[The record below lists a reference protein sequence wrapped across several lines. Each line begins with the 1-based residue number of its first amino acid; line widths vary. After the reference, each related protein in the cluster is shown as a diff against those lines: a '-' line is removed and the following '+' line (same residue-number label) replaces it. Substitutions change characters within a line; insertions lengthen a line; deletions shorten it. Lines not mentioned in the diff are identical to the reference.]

1 MLEIT
6 AEIGWIRVSVKTD
19 GAYPDI
25 ADDLTNRARVLI
37 HDLVLESFESGWNPM
52 VESSADE
59 LSTTEEYDD

>member
-52 VESSADE
+52 VESQADD
-59 LSTTEEYDD
+59 LSTEEEYDG

>member
-6 AEIGWIRVSVKTD
+6 AEIGWIRVTVKTD

-37 HDLVLESFESGWNPM
+37 HDLVGESFESGWNPM
-52 VESSADE
+52 VESKAEE
-59 LSTTEEYDD
+59 LSSDEEYDG

>member
-52 VESSADE
+52 VDTKAEE
-59 LSTTEEYDD
+59 LSSDEEYDG

>member
-6 AEIGWIRVSVKTD
+6 AEIGWIRVTVKTD

-52 VESSADE
+52 VDSQTEELTAD
-59 LSTTEEYDD
+59 EEYDG

>member
-1 MLEIT
+1 MLKIT
-6 AEIGWIRVSVKTD
+6 AEIGWIKVTVKTD

-52 VESSADE
+52 VEAKAEE
-59 LSTTEEYDD
+59 LSTTEEYDG

>member
-6 AEIGWIRVSVKTD
+6 AEIGWIRVCVKTD

-37 HDLVLESFESGWNPM
+37 HDLVQESFDSGWNPM
-52 VESSADE
+52 VETKAEE
-59 LSTTEEYDD
+59 LSSEEEYDG

>member
-37 HDLVLESFESGWNPM
+37 HDLVQESFDSGWNPM
-52 VESSADE
+52 VETSADE
-59 LSTTEEYDD
+59 LSTEEEYDG

>member
-52 VESSADE
+52 VESSAEE

>member
-6 AEIGWIRVSVKTD
+6 AEIGWIRVTVKTD

-25 ADDLTNRARVLI
+25 ADDLTNRTRVLI

-52 VESSADE
+52 VESKAEE
-59 LSTTEEYDD
+59 LSTEEEYDG

>member
-6 AEIGWIRVSVKTD
+6 AEIGWIKVSVKTD

-37 HDLVLESFESGWNPM
+37 RDLVLESFEAGWNPM
-52 VESSADE
+52 VDTKAEE
-59 LSTTEEYDD
+59 LSTDEEYDE

>member
-37 HDLVLESFESGWNPM
+37 HDLVQESFDSGWNPM
-52 VESSADE
+52 VESKAEELTAD
-59 LSTTEEYDD
+59 EEYDG